1 MLSIII
7 PTLNEQKHLP
17 HLLEAIREQR
27 LTEEHEVVITDAGSQ
42 DATLRVASEHG
53 CRVASGGL
61 PAKGRNQGA
70 KAALGDLLLFL
81 DPEALLPKGFLA
93 HAVAEFRRRRLD
105 VASCRLEPIVE
116 KWMPRFTFPRFF
128 YDLCYNWPARLL
140 EGAYPYA
147 SALIMV
153 TREMHERLEGFDE
166 LIQIG
171 EDHDYAR
178 RAARLGRVGLL
189 RFGKLPLFMRR
200 CQREGIIK
208 THLKYQLCHLYN
220 LVFGQVRTNVFRYNF
235 GQYKTVGAQAGT
247 VPPRRVPI
255 TQFAWTITYYG
266 LLALGLA
273 YWTFFIALLSP
284 RLVKWRMRG
293 LARWVLRCIRRDSA
307 IQLPASPGDGANGAE
322 PVIGD
327 AGAQV
332 SVPHESDASTT
343 GHVWLSGDGSGVMAG
358 EAG

>member
-1 MLSIII
+1 VLSIII
-7 PTLNEQKHLP
+7 PTLNEQKYLP
-17 HLLEAIREQR
+17 PLLEAIREQR
-27 LTEEHEVVITDAGSQ
+27 FTEKHEVVITDAGSQ

-53 CRVASGGL
+53 CRVAPGGL

-70 KAALGDLLLFL
+70 RAALGDLLLFL
-81 DPEALLPKGFLA
+81 DPEALLPKGFLD
-93 HAVAEFRRRRLD
+93 HAVSEFRRRRLD
-105 VASCRLEPIVE
+105 MASCRIEPIVE
-116 KWMPRFTFPRFF
+116 RWMPRFIFPRLF

-140 EGAYPYA
+140 EGAHPYA

-208 THLKYQLCHLYN
+208 THLKYQLCHLHN

-235 GQYKTVGAQAGT
+235 GQYKTVGAQEGT

-255 TQFAWTITYYG
+255 TQFLWGQSRTTAFWR
-266 LLALGLA
+266 LA
-273 YWTFFIALLSP
+273 
-284 RLVKWRMRG
+284 
-293 LARWVLRCIRRDSA
+293 
-307 IQLPASPGDGANGAE
+307 
-322 PVIGD
+322 
-327 AGAQV
+327 
-332 SVPHESDASTT
+332 
-343 GHVWLSGDGSGVMAG
+343 
-358 EAG
+358 